1 MMIRLVWLPNAMGGH
16 DPQLIFDDHMMSADV
31 KKRAVKVVD
40 VTSAMLEGV
49 TTVGGQTLLEALAQR
64 WPV

>member
-1 MMIRLVWLPNAMGGH
+1 MIRLVWLPNAMGGH
-16 DPQLIFDDHMMSADV
+16 DPQLIFDDHMPAAV
-31 KKRAVKVVD
+31 KKHAVKIVD
-40 VTSAMLEGV
+40 VTPAMLEGV